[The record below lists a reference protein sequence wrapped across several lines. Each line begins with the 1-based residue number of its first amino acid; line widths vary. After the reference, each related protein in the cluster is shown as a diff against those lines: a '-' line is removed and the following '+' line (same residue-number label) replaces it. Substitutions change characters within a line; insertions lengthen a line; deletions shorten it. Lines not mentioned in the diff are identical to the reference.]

1 MARTRSLGSYMTLDF
16 LDLCLTWLIFSVLR
30 GVYCIACAHVHVLS
44 GVLGVDRNGSSIA
57 PFLYER
63 CNNEG

>member
-1 MARTRSLGSYMTLDF
+1 MGY
-16 LDLCLTWLIFSVLR
+16 
-30 GVYCIACAHVHVLS
+30 IALLAHVHVLS

-57 PFLYER
+57 LFLYER